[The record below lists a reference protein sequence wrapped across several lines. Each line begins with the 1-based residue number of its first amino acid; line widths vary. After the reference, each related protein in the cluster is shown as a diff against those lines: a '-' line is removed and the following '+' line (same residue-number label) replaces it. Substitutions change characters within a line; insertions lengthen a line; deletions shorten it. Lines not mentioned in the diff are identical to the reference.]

1 MDSSEMASPSGQ
13 EVSVQNTLQFVF
25 LAPQKG
31 EKWEETVTPPPKHA
45 RNSGQRGEGLRF
57 PSNCHAFLKIYLFFI
72 SILSLFF
79 LPISF
84 KYSQDI

>member
-31 EKWEETVTPPPKHA
+31 EKWEETVPPPPKHA

-57 PSNCHAFLKIYLFFI
+57 PSNCHAFLKIYLF
-72 SILSLFF
+72 LSQSFPYFF
-79 LPISF
+79 CP
-84 KYSQDI
+84 